1 MVSFALASPPHFTSS
16 LLTISPVT
24 TSLFHRMKHLLTFL
38 KYALLLGI
46 SGALMWYAVR
56 GQNLASIG
64 HYIRTAN
71 YFWLGLSLLISV
83 LGYLSRAYRWRM
95 QLNAS
100 RTPASFWQVYHAMMV
115 GYLANLVL
123 PRMGEVIRCS
133 VLRRTSGVPVQ
144 VALGTVVTERV
155 IDVLVLLGLLGS
167 TLLLDFNTFWGF
179 FNDKLL
185 GGKADTIAR
194 NPLPLVLAGVI
205 GLLLLAGGGYTL
217 FRNLERLRQN
227 ALFNKAALFVKGLL
241 AGVFSI
247 LKLENKGVFL
257 FHTLFT
263 WLVYYLLDYLAFF
276 CFPETYG
283 LGMKAGLAV
292 LTFGAFGMAA
302 PVAGG
307 IGPFHVLV
315 QGILLAYGISKE
327 AGIAYALVVHG
338 AQTLLVV
345 LLGGI
350 SFVAVA
356 LADKGSIVAEAEA
369 LADEPLTTE

>member
-1 MVSFALASPPHFTSS
+1 L
-16 LLTISPVT
+16 
-24 TSLFHRMKHLLTFL
+24 KHLLTVL
-38 KYALLLGI
+38 KYTLLLSI

-56 GQNLASIG
+56 GQDLSRIG

-71 YFWLGLSLLISV
+71 YFWLSLTMILSA
-83 LGYLSRAYRWRM
+83 LGYFSRAYRWQM
-95 QLNAS
+95 QLEAS
-100 RTPASFWQVYHAMMV
+100 QNPAPFWKVYHAMMV

-123 PRMGEVIRCS
+123 PRAGEVIRCS
-133 VLRRTSGVPVQ
+133 VLRRSSGVPVQ

-155 IDVLVLLGLLGS
+155 IDVIVLLLLLGS
-167 TLLLDFNTFWGF
+167 TLLLDFKTFWGF

-185 GGKADTIAR
+185 GGQADSIAR
-194 NPLPLVLAGVI
+194 NPTPLIIAAIIALVLLAGVVY
-205 GLLLLAGGGYTL
+205 AL
-217 FRNLERLRQN
+217 FRNLEKLRQN
-227 ALFNKAALFVKGLL
+227 AFFNKGVLFMKGLL
-241 AGVFSI
+241 AGVFSV
-247 LKLENKGVFL
+247 LKLKNKGAFL
-257 FHTLFT
+257 FHTFFT

-283 LGMKAGLAV
+283 LDVRAGLAV

-307 IGPFHVLV
+307 IGPFHVMV
-315 QGILLAYGISKE
+315 QGILLVYGVSKE

-345 LLGGI
+345 LMGGI

-356 LADKGSIVAEAEA
+356 ASEKRGMLDEADA
-369 LADEPLTTE
+369 LAHEPLTSE

>member
-1 MVSFALASPPHFTSS
+1 
-16 LLTISPVT
+16 
-24 TSLFHRMKHLLTFL
+24 MKNLLTFL

-46 SGALMWYAVR
+46 SGALMWYALR
-56 GQNLASIG
+56 GQDLSRIG

-71 YFWLGLSLLISV
+71 YFWLGLSLVVST
-83 LGYLSRAYRWRM
+83 LGYLSRAYRWQM
-95 QLNAS
+95 QLAAS
-100 RTPASFWQVYHAMMV
+100 RTPAPFGKVYHAMMV

-123 PRMGEVIRCS
+123 PRAGEVIRCS

-155 IDVLVLLGLLGS
+155 IDVLVLLGLLGG
-167 TLLLDFNTFWGF
+167 TLLLDFNTFWSF

-194 NPLPLVLAGVI
+194 NPLPLLIAGVI
-205 GLLLLAGGGYTL
+205 ALVLLVVAGYTVL
-217 FRNLERLRQN
+217 RNLERLRQH
-227 ALFNKAALFVKGLL
+227 ALFGKVVVFIEGLL
-241 AGVFSI
+241 AGILSI
-247 LKLENKGVFL
+247 VKLDNKAAFL
-257 FHTLFT
+257 FHTFFT
-263 WLVYYLLDYLAFF
+263 WLVYYLMDYWAFF

-283 LGMKAGLAV
+283 LGAKAALAV

-315 QGILLAYGISKE
+315 QGILLAYGMTKE
-327 AGIAYALVVHG
+327 TGIAYALVVHG

-356 LADKGSIVAEAEA
+356 AADKGSVVAEAEA

>member
-1 MVSFALASPPHFTSS
+1 MKT
-16 LLTISPVT
+16 LLTI
-24 TSLFHRMKHLLTFL
+24 L

-56 GQNLASIG
+56 GQDLSRIG
-64 HYIRTAN
+64 QSIRTAN
-71 YFWLGLSLLISV
+71 YLWLALSLVISM
-83 LGYLSRAYRWRM
+83 LGYFSRAYRWQM
-95 QLNAS
+95 QLHAS
-100 RTPASFWQVYHAMMV
+100 RTPAGYWPTYHAMMV

-123 PRMGEVIRCS
+123 PRAGEVIRCS

-155 IDVLVLLGLLGS
+155 IDVFMLLALLS
-167 TLLLDFNTFWGF
+167 ATLLLDFKTFWGF
-179 FNDKLL
+179 FNEQLL
-185 GGKADTIAR
+185 GGRADTLAR
-194 NPLPLVLAGVI
+194 NPLPLVLAGLGALV
-205 GLLLLAGGGYTL
+205 LLAAAGYTL
-217 FRNLERLRQN
+217 YRNLERLRQH
-227 ALFNKAALFVKGLL
+227 ALFGKVLVFIKGLL
-241 AGVFSI
+241 TGLLSV

-263 WLVYYLLDYLAFF
+263 WAVYYSLDYLAFF

-283 LGMKAGLAV
+283 LGARAGLAV

-315 QGILLAYGISKE
+315 QSVLLVYGISKE

-345 LLGGI
+345 LMGGI
-350 SFVAVA
+350 SFVLVA
-356 LADKGSIVAEAEA
+356 AHDRRSLVQEAEA
-369 LADEPLTTE
+369 LSDEPLTSE

>member
-1 MVSFALASPPHFTSS
+1 L
-16 LLTISPVT
+16 
-24 TSLFHRMKHLLTFL
+24 KHLLTVL
-38 KYALLLGI
+38 KYTLLLSI

-56 GQNLASIG
+56 GQDLSRIG

-71 YFWLGLSLLISV
+71 YFWLSLSLILSA
-83 LGYLSRAYRWRM
+83 LGYFSRAYRWQM
-95 QLNAS
+95 QLEAS
-100 RTPASFWQVYHAMMV
+100 QNPAPFWKVYHAMMV

-123 PRMGEVIRCS
+123 PRAGEVIRCS
-133 VLRRTSGVPVQ
+133 VLRRSSGVPVQ

-155 IDVLVLLGLLGS
+155 IDVIVLLLLLGS
-167 TLLLDFNTFWGF
+167 TLLLDFKTFWGF

-185 GGKADTIAR
+185 GGQADSIAR
-194 NPLPLVLAGVI
+194 NPTPLIIAAIIALVLLAGVVY
-205 GLLLLAGGGYTL
+205 AL
-217 FRNLERLRQN
+217 FRNLEKLRQN
-227 ALFNKAALFVKGLL
+227 AFFNKGVLFMKGLL
-241 AGVFSI
+241 AGVFSV
-247 LKLENKGVFL
+247 LKLKNKGAFL
-257 FHTLFT
+257 FHTFFT

-283 LGMKAGLAV
+283 LDVRAGLAV

-307 IGPFHVLV
+307 IGPFHVMV
-315 QGILLAYGISKE
+315 QGILLVYGVSKE

-345 LLGGI
+345 LMGGI

-356 LADKGSIVAEAEA
+356 ASEKRGMLDEADA
-369 LADEPLTTE
+369 LAHEPLTSE

>member
-1 MVSFALASPPHFTSS
+1 MKQ
-16 LLTISPVT
+16 LLTIV
-24 TSLFHRMKHLLTFL
+24 
-38 KYALLLGI
+38 KYGLLLSI

-56 GQNLASIG
+56 GQDLSRIG
-64 HYIRTAN
+64 HYIATAN
-71 YFWLGLSLLISV
+71 YFWLTLTLTLSA
-83 LGYLSRAYRWRM
+83 LGYFSRAYRWQM
-95 QLNAS
+95 QLKAS
-100 RTPASFWQVYHAMMV
+100 QTPAPYWAVYHAMMV
-115 GYLANLVL
+115 GYLANIVL

-155 IDVLVLLGLLGS
+155 IDVLVLLGLVVSL
-167 TLLLDFNTFWGF
+167 LLLDFNTFWNF
-179 FNDKLL
+179 VTVQVL
-185 GGKADTIAR
+185 GGRYEALAR
-194 NPLPLVLAGVI
+194 NRTPLLIAAIIGGV
-205 GLLLLAGGGYTL
+205 LLLATGYAL

-227 ALFNKAALFVKGLL
+227 AFFNKSVLFVKGLL
-241 AGVFSI
+241 AGVFSV

-257 FHTLFT
+257 LHTLFT
-263 WLVYYLLDYLAFF
+263 WLVYYLMDYLAFF
-276 CFPETYG
+276 CFPETYN
-283 LGMKAGLAV
+283 LDVKAGLAV

-307 IGPFHVLV
+307 IGPFHVMV
-315 QGILLAYGISKE
+315 QGILLVYGVSKE

-356 LADKGSIVAEAEA
+356 AADKRNLLTEAEA
-369 LADEPLTTE
+369 LADESLTSE